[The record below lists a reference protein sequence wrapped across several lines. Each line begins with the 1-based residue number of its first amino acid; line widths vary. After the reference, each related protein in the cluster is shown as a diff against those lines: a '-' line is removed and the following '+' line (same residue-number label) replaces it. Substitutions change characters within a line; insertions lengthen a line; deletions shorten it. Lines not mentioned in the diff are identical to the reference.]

1 MKSTGVIRKVDQLGR
16 VVLPKLFR
24 QKLKIED
31 GDPVEISLEEDKV
44 ILQKYQS
51 NACAITGEVKDDN
64 ISLLN
69 GNLTLSKDGAK
80 MLIEELTRRI

>member
-1 MKSTGVIRKVDQLGR
+1 MKSTGIVRKVDHLGR
-16 VVLPKLFR
+16 VVVPIELR
-24 QKLKIED
+24 RNLKIEQ
-31 GDPVEISLEEDKV
+31 GDPVEIFLEEDKV
-44 ILQKYQS
+44 ILRKFQS

-69 GNLTLSKDGAK
+69 GDLTLSKDGAK